1 MDGETKGSLKRTL
14 TAVDLVAYGLGST
27 LGAGIYVTA
36 GVAANEFAGPGVM
49 FSFCLASLTCLFSAF
64 CYAEFASRV
73 PVSGSAYTFA
83 YTCLGEGVA
92 WFIGWN
98 LTLEYGISAS
108 AVARGWASYVAQLF
122 QDLGAPL
129 PTWLHGA
136 EVLGTRISFLAVLI
150 IAACTFVLLL
160 GVKESARF
168 NFIMTIVNV
177 TIILFIVIVGATFVQ
192 GDNLTPLVREDKGLA
207 GIVTAAG
214 IVFFSYVGFDGARP
228 SPPFP
233 FADPPPPFPWAD
245 PLPRPPP
252 AVSTLA
258 GEVKNPQRDLP
269 IGILGTLGGAT
280 LLYVVVSI
288 VMTGMVP
295 YHSIDK
301 QSPLSS
307 AFNTVGARWAAIVVA
322 FGSITT
328 LTATTLCSLFGQPRV
343 YFRWADAAAMRA
355 APSPFLPV

>member
-1 MDGETKGSLKRTL
+1 MEDVLADQEASVDGEKGSLKRTL

-83 YTCLGEGVA
+83 YTCLGEGIA

-136 EVLGTRISFLAVLI
+136 EVLGTRLSLLAVLI
-150 IAACTFVLLL
+150 IAACTVVLLL

-168 NFIMTIVNV
+168 NFVMTIINV
-177 TIILFIVIVGATFVQ
+177 TIILFIIIVGATYVEA
-192 GDNLTPLVREDKGLA
+192 DNLTPLVREDKGLA

-214 IVFFSYVGFDGARP
+214 IVFFSYVGFDGAQPPITPFLGPRLP
-228 SPPFP
+228 SHHTLPFLPPSQRC
-233 FADPPPPFPWAD
+233 PPW
-245 PLPRPPP
+245 P
-252 AVSTLA
+252 ARSRT
-258 GEVKNPQRDLP
+258 RS
-269 IGILGTLGGAT
+269 GTC
-280 LLYVVVSI
+280 
-288 VMTGMVP
+288 P
-295 YHSIDK
+295 
-301 QSPLSS
+301 S
-307 AFNTVGARWAAIVVA
+307 AFWGRWAAPR
-322 FGSITT
+322 
-328 LTATTLCSLFGQPRV
+328 CST
-343 YFRWADAAAMRA
+343 WSS
-355 APSPFLPV
+355 PSS